1 MLEGA
6 LQMIRDHWGLGLSQ
20 ICLMGPISWHLID
33 KIGLKKLGEILKGK
47 ISCKRVQYNFG
58 HGLCK
63 EKEIQ
68 NSIQVVLTIV
78 GECVVQ
84 NMCLCKL

>member
-1 MLEGA
+1 
-6 LQMIRDHWGLGLSQ
+6 MIRDHWGLGLFQ
-20 ICLMGPISWHLID
+20 ICLMGPISWHLTD
-33 KIGLKKLGEILKGK
+33 KIGFKKLGEILKGK

-58 HGLCK
+58 GVLC
-63 EKEIQ
+63 EENEIQ

-84 NMCLCKL
+84 KNVSM